1 MTPILFTSFK
11 DMKTSLAKIA
21 RILAVVCISAGPF
34 FTQNAVAQ
42 DHSRAIE
49 FPDIPGYVTLKCDLH
64 MHTVFSDGN
73 VWPNIRVQEAIR
85 DGLDAISI
93 TDHLEYQPKKKD
105 VSPADFN
112 RSYQLASEAA
122 KNTDL
127 LVINGAEITRSM
139 PPGHSN
145 AIFLED
151 ANLLNVKDPMDAFK
165 EAKKQGAFVF
175 WNHPHWTS
183 QQANGVATLTEMQI
197 ELIQEGLISGIEIY
211 NESTYSVE
219 ALKIAEDYNL
229 TVTGNS
235 DIHGL
240 IDWQF
245 GVSEGGHRPVTLVF
259 AREKSKPAMKEAME
273 NRQTAVWFD
282 NTLVG
287 DARFVGP
294 LVKSSLEII
303 RQGRSQVQ
311 GIEIKNHSDSD
322 FILENLSD
330 YTLHNKASVFVAKA
344 HETTRIQVKTLE
356 EMDSFDLKFRVLNAY
371 TAPDQHPEVTF
382 TLVD

>member
-1 MTPILFTSFK
+1 MKSFNLKAALTLLFSTFLLIGTS
-11 DMKTSLAKIA
+11 
-21 RILAVVCISAGPF
+21 
-34 FTQNAVAQ
+34 AQ
-42 DHSRAIE
+42 TEKPEENTRAIE

-64 MHTVFSDGN
+64 MHTVLSDGN
-73 VWPNIRVQEAIR
+73 VWPNIRVQEALK
-85 DGLDAISI
+85 DGLDVISI
-93 TDHLEYQPKKKD
+93 TDHIEYQPHFLD
-105 VSPADFN
+105 IPHPDRN
-112 RSYQLASEAA
+112 RSYELALKAA
-122 KNTDL
+122 EGTEL
-127 LVINGAEITRSM
+127 LIIPGTEITRSM
-139 PPGHSN
+139 PPGHFN
-145 AIFLED
+145 AIF
-151 ANLLNVKDPMDAFK
+151 VKDVNALIQKDVMEVFR

-183 QQANGVATLTEMQI
+183 QQANGVATLTEMQL
-197 ELIQEGLISGIEIY
+197 ELFKEGLISGIEIY
-211 NESTYSVE
+211 NNSTYSVE
-219 ALKIAEDYNL
+219 ALKIAKDYNL

-240 IDWQF
+240 VDWQF

-259 AREKSKPAMKEAME
+259 ASEKSKAAMKEAME

-303 RQGRSQVQ
+303 RQSKSQVQ
-311 GIEIKNHSDSD
+311 GIEIKNHSDAD
-322 FILENLSD
+322 FVLENLSD
-330 YTLHNKASVFVAKA
+330 YTLHNKASVFVVKA

-371 TAPDQHPEVTF
+371 TAPDHHPEVTF

>member
-1 MTPILFTSFK
+1 
-11 DMKTSLAKIA
+11 MKTTIAKTFSLF
-21 RILAVVCISAGPF
+21 AVTLLTTGSI
-34 FTQNAVAQ
+34 FTQFAFSQENA
-42 DHSRAIE
+42 RAIE
-49 FPDIPGYVTLKCDLH
+49 FPDIPGYLTLKCDLH

-73 VWPNIRVQEAIR
+73 VWPNIRVQEALR

-93 TDHLEYQPKKKD
+93 TDHLEYQPKKND
-105 VSPADFN
+105 VSPSDFN

-122 KNTDL
+122 ENTDL

-145 AIFLED
+145 ALFLKD
-151 ANLLNVKDPMDAFK
+151 ANLLNVDDPMEAFK

-183 QQANGVATLTEMQI
+183 QQPSGVATLTEMQI
-197 ELIQEGLISGIEIY
+197 ELIQEGLISGIEIF
-211 NESTYSVE
+211 NNSTYSVE
-219 ALKIAEDYNL
+219 ALKIANEYNL

-245 GVSEGGHRPVTLVF
+245 EVSEGGHRPVTLVF
-259 AREKSKPAMKEAME
+259 ASEKSKKAMKEAME
-273 NRQTAVWFD
+273 NRQTAVWFG

-303 RQGRSQVQ
+303 PQGKSLVQ
-311 GIEIKNHSDSD
+311 DIEIENHSDAD

-356 EMDSFDLKFRVLNAY
+356 AMDTFDLKFRVLNAY
-371 TAPDQHPEVTF
+371 TAPDHHPEI
-382 TLVD
+382 TLTVVY

>member
-1 MTPILFTSFK
+1 
-11 DMKTSLAKIA
+11 MKTTIAKTF
-21 RILAVVCISAGPF
+21 RLLAVILLTTGST
-34 FTQNAVAQ
+34 FTQFTFSQENT
-42 DHSRAIE
+42 RAIE
-49 FPDIPGYVTLKCDLH
+49 FPDIPGYLTLKCDLH

-73 VWPNIRVQEAIR
+73 VWPNIRVQEALR

-93 TDHLEYQPKKKD
+93 TDHLEYQPKKND
-105 VSPADFN
+105 VSPSDFN

-145 AIFLED
+145 ALFLKD
-151 ANLLNVKDPMDAFK
+151 ANLLSVNDPLEAFK

-175 WNHPHWTS
+175 WNHPHWTA

-219 ALKIAEDYNL
+219 ALQIAKDYKL

-259 AREKSKPAMKEAME
+259 ASEKSKKAMKEAME

-287 DARFVGP
+287 DDRFVGP
-294 LVKSSLEII
+294 LVKSSLEIV
-303 RQGRSQVQ
+303 RQGKSLVQ
-311 GIEIKNHSDSD
+311 GIEIINHSDAD

-344 HETTRIQVKTLE
+344 HESTRIQVKTLE
-356 EMDSFDLKFRVLNAY
+356 AMDTFDLKFRVLNAY
-371 TAPDQHPEVTF
+371 TAPDMHPEI
-382 TLVD
+382 TLTVVY